1 MLVVEQLSAG
11 YGHAH
16 GSGSGSDGSG
26 ISNGN
31 GEGTEDCN
39 GGHSHNTLPRS
50 AKIETQR
57 SKNKS
62 AMVGLII
69 HAAVDGVALGASVY
83 AGAGYVLL
91 RLHRGYGLR

>member
-16 GSGSGSDGSG
+16 GSGSGSGG
-26 ISNGN
+26 NGNGN
-31 GEGTEDCN
+31 GEGTEECS
-39 GGHSHNTLPRS
+39 GEHSHTTLPRS
-50 AKIETQR
+50 AKVETQR

-91 RLHRGYGLR
+91 RVNRVCGCR